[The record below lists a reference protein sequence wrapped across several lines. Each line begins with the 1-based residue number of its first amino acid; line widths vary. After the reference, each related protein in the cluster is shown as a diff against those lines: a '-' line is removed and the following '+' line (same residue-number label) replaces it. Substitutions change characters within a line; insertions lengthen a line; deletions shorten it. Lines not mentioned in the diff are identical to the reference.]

1 MNRTI
6 NINLEEKISEF
17 PEELKE
23 IALEMI
29 NNLNKSNVSEITVED
44 MVERKINQL
53 AVKGE

>member
-6 NINLEEKISEF
+6 NINLEEKIGKF
-17 PEELKE
+17 PEELRE

-29 NNLNKSNVSEITVED
+29 NNLNKNNVSETTVED
-44 MVERKINQL
+44 MVERRINQL

>member
-6 NINLEEKISEF
+6 NINLEEKIGEF
-17 PEELKE
+17 PEELRE

-29 NNLNKSNVSEITVED
+29 NNLNKNNVSETTVED
-44 MVERKINQL
+44 MVERRINQL